1 MSGLVLV
8 DALTEGLQEA
18 ETTEQWA
25 IQRVLMEGD
34 MRESLPLYPDLE
46 RVDPDRSFDQ
56 SASPRHCVRSP
67 GSSVGRPALGTANP
81 VADRSG

>member
-1 MSGLVLV
+1 VSGLVLV

-67 GSSVGRPALGTANP
+67 
-81 VADRSG
+81 